1 MPHLNTANLKP
12 GNPNK
17 HIQAINQE
25 QKHGD

>member
-1 MPHLNTANLKP
+1 MPRLNTANLKP
-12 GNPNK
+12 GNPNN